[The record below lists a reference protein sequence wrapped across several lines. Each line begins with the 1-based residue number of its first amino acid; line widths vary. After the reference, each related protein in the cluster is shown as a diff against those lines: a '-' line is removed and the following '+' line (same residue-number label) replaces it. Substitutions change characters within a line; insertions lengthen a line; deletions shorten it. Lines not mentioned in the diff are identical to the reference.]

1 MCETY
6 KDIAEQEPLP
16 INLLL
21 TLTQLKTHGDLTL
34 VWKLNINPYALK
46 SFLYIRS
53 LMLAASLGRMNT
65 EVLVSTVFEERGT
78 SFLWTDYFLS
88 LWAQH
93 ILMIWKPV
101 ILYSLF
107 FDQFFFNFPHF
118 CSFEQSSPHSLQGKK
133 NPTLLSLSLS
143 CYVALV
149 WM

>member
-65 EVLVSTVFEERGT
+65 EVLVSTVLRREVPHFFEQIT
-78 SFLWTDYFLS
+78 SCLYGLNTSLWFENQSFYIAFSLISFFLTFPISVVLNSPLPIHYKEKKIPHSSLFLS
-88 LWAQH
+88 LA
-93 ILMIWKPV
+93 M
-101 ILYSLF
+101 
-107 FDQFFFNFPHF
+107 
-118 CSFEQSSPHSLQGKK
+118 
-133 NPTLLSLSLS
+133 
-143 CYVALV
+143 
-149 WM
+149 